1 MDPSALGQ
9 LVAIVAVVGFFAW
22 VILRAIVRTVRFNVI
37 KKRDGAEAAQ
47 QYWNAKNRKKK
58 RPPSLG

>member
-1 MDPSALGQ
+1 MDPQALGQ
-9 LVAIVAVVGFFAW
+9 IVAVVAIGGFFAW

-58 RPPSLG
+58 TPPTY